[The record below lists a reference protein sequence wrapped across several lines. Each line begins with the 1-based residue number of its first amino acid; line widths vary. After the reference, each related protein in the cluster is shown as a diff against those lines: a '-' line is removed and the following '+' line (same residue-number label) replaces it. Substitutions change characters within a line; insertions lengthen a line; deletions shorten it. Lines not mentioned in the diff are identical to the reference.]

1 MPDPKK
7 PAAERWLPYDP
18 ENGALH
24 ELDYNVVPVRRD
36 GVELV
41 RVTNASNV
49 SPLACSYSIESIPPA
64 KASVLGIFDL
74 HRLPAKLNEPIK
86 VVLILPIGALFT
98 ALVRTII
105 GIRTFGTFSPT
116 LLALAFVYNDWRS
129 GLCIFFVV
137 IATGFISRSFL
148 DRLKLLLVPRLG
160 IILTMVVM
168 LMVLS
173 ISVMNYFNWAPAAR
187 PCCCR
192 W

>member
-1 MPDPKK
+1 M
-7 PAAERWLPYDP
+7 
-18 ENGALH
+18 
-24 ELDYNVVPVRRD
+24 
-36 GVELV
+36 
-41 RVTNASNV
+41 
-49 SPLACSYSIESIPPA
+49 
-64 KASVLGIFDL
+64 
-74 HRLPAKLNEPIK
+74 
-86 VVLILPIGALFT
+86 VLILPIGALFT

-173 ISVMNYFNWAPAAR
+173 ISVMNYYQPGPPAGR
-187 PCCCR
+187 RCCCR